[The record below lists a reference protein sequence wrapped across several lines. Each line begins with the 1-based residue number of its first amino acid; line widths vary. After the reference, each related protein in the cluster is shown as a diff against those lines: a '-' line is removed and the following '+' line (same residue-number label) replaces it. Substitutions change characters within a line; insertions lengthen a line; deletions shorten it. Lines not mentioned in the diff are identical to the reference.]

1 MDSQRIVSGIT
12 NVKDSKGE
20 TVNNGG
26 STDDPLLTL
35 SGGGTAN
42 SVVFVYDNGALLT
55 PASVT
60 INRTWEFTDTIELGR
75 HAFTVR
81 DELAGV
87 DSPEW
92 VVTVGASE
100 LDLDKPTVAQAP
112 GGTLNPIDAISG
124 ATVVVTYDMLP
135 TDTVG
140 LSWNGLDNLVPSQ
153 PGSALGSVTFTIPA
167 SAVAAVI
174 GKTIPVLYAVVR
186 NGVAK
191 LSEVLDLTV
200 QTLAD
205 SVLEAPKILQAVD
218 GRDLDVVAL
227 TSDADLRVRPWPLI
241 AAGQRISL
249 RFEGTKADS
258 AAYNW
263 PHPTWQNLPLTS
275 AGEPSTT
282 VALAAL
288 KELKDGSSLTL
299 VFEVSFDGGG
309 TTVAFPVRTYVV
321 KALEIVTPV
330 ITAVKDA
337 EGVEIPEDQTTL
349 STSVTITG
357 TATAGQ
363 QVQIF
368 DDTISLGTVT
378 ATGGSWTLALSL
390 LTPKTYNIMAQGLY
404 GSNPVS
410 QRRTFSVVA
419 LGREDFEGYQG
430 PVELPAGVN
439 VNFANGLVGFITST
453 PGVMKAT
460 IHKVSY
466 PGATWGLKS
475 LAVFPDNNP
484 RFEFGRLIR
493 SFKFTYKCYVPNDS
507 VVFYAADDTEIQSY
521 PLSQVVTTVEITLL
535 RPCAYCK
542 FRLYRDAIGAQLS
555 CVLDNFEWF

>member
-227 TSDADLRVRPWPLI
+227 TGDADLRVRPWPLI

-258 AAYNW
+258 TPYNW

-282 VALAAL
+282 VALVNL

-309 TTVAFPVRTYVV
+309 TTVAFPMRTYVV
-321 KALEIVTPV
+321 KALEIVTPQ
-330 ITAVKDA
+330 ITSVKDA
-337 EGVEIPEDQTTL
+337 QGVDIPDGQTTFQ
-349 STSVTITG
+349 TSVTLAG
-357 TATAGQ
+357 TASVDQ
-363 QVQIF
+363 RVEIF
-368 DDTISLGTVT
+368 DNGELKGEVTVD
-378 ATGGSWTLALSL
+378 GNGNWSYTL
-390 LTPKTYNIMAQGLY
+390 QGLTVKSYIMTAKGKY
-404 GSNPVS
+404 GDNPVS
-410 QRRTFSVVA
+410 PERNFNIAVKNVGRDDFSTHGVSTVYRVGQTVNFRDG
-419 LGREDFEGYQG
+419 LVFHVLSGREFTVLALILPGYSSTSIFTLGSICYFEFSRSI
-430 PVELPAGVN
+430 
-439 VNFANGLVGFITST
+439 VNFKIGYSIGDGLGEAIFYSAGGAEVARYNIPAT
-453 PGVMKAT
+453 PSSRAE
-460 IHKVSY
+460 
-466 PGATWGLKS
+466 LDLS
-475 LAVFPDNNP
+475 LPV
-484 RFEFGRLIR
+484 
-493 SFKFTYKCYVPNDS
+493 
-507 VVFYAADDTEIQSY
+507 
-521 PLSQVVTTVEITLL
+521 
-535 RPCAYCK
+535 
-542 FRLYRDAIGAQLS
+542 S
-555 CVLDNFEWF
+555 CVRCELRLPRSYLDDVEWY